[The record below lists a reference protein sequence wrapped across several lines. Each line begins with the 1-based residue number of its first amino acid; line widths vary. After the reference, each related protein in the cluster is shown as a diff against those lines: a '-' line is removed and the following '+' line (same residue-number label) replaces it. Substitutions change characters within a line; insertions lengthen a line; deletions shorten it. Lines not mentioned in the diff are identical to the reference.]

1 VFQNSSAPHT
11 KPTLSP
17 STTRHATSVGFG
29 HRPGLKPS
37 YLMPRVRR
45 FSARRDGCRGEGG
58 AVRLESVRRNHETR
72 PCAFQPM
79 RTPHTAGTAACMQAS
94 TLMYPACS
102 NIGAHAYA
110 CTKPSS
116 RMHARTNPRVCTAH
130 RASCKSVRWP
140 LQGKKRQDATR
151 AAKPVALRG
160 VDTDAHTL
168 HRAEAQAMCSAES
181 DLFLGLRPS
190 ARLSVGCSERS
201 CGCSFLCVCVCV
213 CVCVIALCVCARAR
227 VCACVSAC
235 VHVCVCACV
244 CMCARARVCV
254 RLFIC
259 GRALHA
265 HAGAERM

>member
-1 VFQNSSAPHT
+1 MFQNSSAPHT

-79 RTPHTAGTAACMQAS
+79 RTPHTAGTAAGMQAS

-102 NIGAHAYA
+102 SIGAHAYA

-116 RMHARTNPRVCTAH
+116 RMHARTNPRVCKTPQGQPSEWLCQGSIQTRVPCIVQRRNR
-130 RASCKSVRWP
+130 RA
-140 LQGKKRQDATR
+140 
-151 AAKPVALRG
+151 
-160 VDTDAHTL
+160 
-168 HRAEAQAMCSAES
+168 
-181 DLFLGLRPS
+181 RPS
-190 ARLSVGCSERS
+190 PIY
-201 CGCSFLCVCVCV
+201 F
-213 CVCVIALCVCARAR
+213 
-227 VCACVSAC
+227 
-235 VHVCVCACV
+235 
-244 CMCARARVCV
+244 
-254 RLFIC
+254 
-259 GRALHA
+259 
-265 HAGAERM
+265 